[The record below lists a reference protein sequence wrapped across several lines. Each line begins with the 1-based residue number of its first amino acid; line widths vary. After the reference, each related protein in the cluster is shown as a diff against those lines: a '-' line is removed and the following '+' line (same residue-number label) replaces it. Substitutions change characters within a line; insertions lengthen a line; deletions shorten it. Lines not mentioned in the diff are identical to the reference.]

1 MPCILLLICHVS
13 SYALQAESHE
23 LHARRLAMQNKINS
37 GDVPP
42 DIESIREVTD
52 HISSLEAA
60 KSVMIK
66 KLESSGVRVCLSVCL
81 SVSVCVC
88 LSVSVC
94 VCYDQE
100 IGELRCVCM
109 CSGVVARQLNASI
122 EAQYQRRVRA
132 MNDLAEVFILLL
144 ICHACILL
152 LICHA
157 RSTKGASE
165 P

>member
-1 MPCILLLICHVS
+1 MPCILLLICHVSSYALQAESHELHARRLGMYPPPHMPCILLLICHVS

-94 VCYDQE
+94 VCRDQE
-100 IGELRCVCM
+100 IGELRCACVCV
-109 CSGVVARQLNASI
+109 CLSVCVCVCLS
-122 EAQYQRRVRA
+122 VCVCVC
-132 MNDLAEVFILLL
+132 L
-144 ICHACILL
+144 
-152 LICHA
+152 
-157 RSTKGASE
+157 S
-165 P
+165 

>member
-1 MPCILLLICHVS
+1 MPCILLIICHVS

-66 KLESSGVRVCLSVCL
+66 KLESSGV
-81 SVSVCVC
+81 CVC
-88 LSVSVC
+88 
-94 VCYDQE
+94 
-100 IGELRCVCM
+100 
-109 CSGVVARQLNASI
+109 
-122 EAQYQRRVRA
+122 AQGS
-132 MNDLAEVFILLL
+132 LLG
-144 ICHACILL
+144 
-152 LICHA
+152 
-157 RSTKGASE
+157 S
-165 P
+165 